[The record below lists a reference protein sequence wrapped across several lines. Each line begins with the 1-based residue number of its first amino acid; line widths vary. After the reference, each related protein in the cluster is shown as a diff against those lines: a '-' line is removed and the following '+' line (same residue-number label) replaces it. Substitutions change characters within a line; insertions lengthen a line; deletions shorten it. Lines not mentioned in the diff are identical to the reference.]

1 MKYTSIPFIHA
12 KKSSKEKQK
21 RSQQRKNEHVK
32 KANSWKKATRQIL
45 SPNWSRTC
53 FTPQGCYARMQA
65 LSVSCI
71 RRLQIKNIKLHI
83 VTDIKVNFNSMLG
96 FRISLF
102 GWGEGYFYILK
113 KLILLHA
120 ISVCVAK
127 IYTRPSQLALLALL
141 FLPFPLRLKTLDLW
155 IVG

>member
-1 MKYTSIPFIHA
+1 
-12 KKSSKEKQK
+12 
-21 RSQQRKNEHVK
+21 
-32 KANSWKKATRQIL
+32 
-45 SPNWSRTC
+45 
-53 FTPQGCYARMQA
+53 
-65 LSVSCI
+65 
-71 RRLQIKNIKLHI
+71 
-83 VTDIKVNFNSMLG
+83 MLG

-127 IYTRPSQLALLALL
+127 IYTRPSQLALL

-155 IVG
+155 IKGLKARSELKLDLVEFL

>member
-1 MKYTSIPFIHA
+1 
-12 KKSSKEKQK
+12 
-21 RSQQRKNEHVK
+21 
-32 KANSWKKATRQIL
+32 
-45 SPNWSRTC
+45 
-53 FTPQGCYARMQA
+53 MQA
-65 LSVSCI
+65 RSSLTFQT
-71 RRLQIKNIKLHI
+71 LQIKNIKLHI

-113 KLILLHA
+113 KLILLQA

-127 IYTRPSQLALLALL
+127 ISTRPSQLALLALL